1 MHFVTVMQ
9 NNLETIDHDQLLCIV
24 GGQQTPNQQNDTIGV
39 SVGDATVGMTK
50 NGSRS
55 DYALCLQAG
64 VDGKWTPDQIA
75 ATCGLPPAARPADS
89 GASGG
94 GGGGFR

>member
-1 MHFVTVMQ
+1 MHFAARMQ
-9 NNLETIDHDQLLCIV
+9 NNLEAIDHDHLLSVV
-24 GGQQTPNQQNDTIGV
+24 GGQQAPNQQNDTIGV
-39 SVGDATVGMTK
+39 SVGDTTVGMTK

-75 ATCGLPPAARPADS
+75 ATCGLPPAAKPAS
-89 GASGG
+89 NGSGG
-94 GGGGFR
+94 GGGGFQ